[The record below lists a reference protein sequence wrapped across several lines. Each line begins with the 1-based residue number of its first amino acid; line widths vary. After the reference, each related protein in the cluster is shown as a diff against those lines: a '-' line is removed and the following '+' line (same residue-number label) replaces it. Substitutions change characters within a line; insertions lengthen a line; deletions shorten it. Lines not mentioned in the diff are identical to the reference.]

1 MRPGSGGLRVVS
13 PVPREVWDS
22 LLCSDEGAAVTQS
35 LAWRD
40 AVFGT
45 GRYQD
50 VSLLYEF
57 ASGRQ
62 VVLPL
67 ARHRRQPTQAAVVAS
82 WPREWS
88 VGGPIS
94 PDGRVSPAE
103 AAAVLADV
111 ARRGT
116 LAAQVRLRY
125 NADPTWLAQAG
136 EFRVVKH
143 GCYVLDLEGGF
154 DHVWKHTFRGDART
168 AVRKAE
174 RSGLDIEVDRSGR
187 LLGVLCDLRE
197 KSIRERASMRHHPVW
212 LTRAV
217 MDRINS
223 ISMPQMEL
231 VARNFGKD
239 CATWVARSKGQPVAA
254 LIVLRF
260 GNHAHGWRVAVDKQ
274 LAHPVRATEYLHRL
288 DVEAACGEGYRFY
301 NMGGAPEGSSL
312 ARYKEKFGASLHFTR
327 ELYAEHLPVRAVRAA
342 RTFSEDLAN
351 KALRLHEVERH
362 RPTYTR
368 SQP

>member
-1 MRPGSGGLRVVS
+1 MRPGNGSLRVVS
-13 PVPREVWDS
+13 PVPREIWES
-22 LLCSDEGAAVTQS
+22 LLRSDKGAAATQS

-40 AVFGT
+40 AVLAT

-67 ARHRRQPTQAAVVAS
+67 ARHRRLPPQAAVVVS

-94 PDGRVSPAE
+94 QDGLVSPPE

-116 LAAQVRLRY
+116 LAAQIRLRY
-125 NADPTWLAQAG
+125 NADPNWLAQAG
-136 EFRVVKH
+136 QFRVVKH

-154 DHVWKHTFRGDART
+154 DHVWKHKFHGDART

-174 RSGLDIEVDRSGR
+174 RSGLDVEVDRSGR
-187 LLGVLCDLRE
+187 LLGVLCDLYE
-197 KSIRERASMRHHPVW
+197 KSLRDRAARRHEPVW
-212 LTRAV
+212 LTRAQ
-217 MDRINS
+217 MDRIAP
-223 ISMPQMEL
+223 IALPQMEL
-231 VARNFGKD
+231 VARHFGKD
-239 CATWVARSKGQPVAA
+239 CVTWVARSKGQPVAA

-260 GNHAHGWRVAVDKQ
+260 GTHAHGWRIAADKE
-274 LAHPVRATEYLHRL
+274 LAHPVRASEFLHRL
-288 DVEAACGEGYRFY
+288 DIEEACREGYRFY
-301 NMGGAPEGSSL
+301 NMGGAPEGSPL
-312 ARYKEKFGASLHFTR
+312 ARYKQKFGARTHFTH
-327 ELYAEHLPVRAVRAA
+327 ELYAEHLPVRIVRTA
-342 RTFSEDLAN
+342 RRFSEDLA
-351 KALRLHEVERH
+351 KKTFRLHEM
-362 RPTYTR
+362 
-368 SQP
+368 